1 MVGDE
6 AAEVVAD
13 EALEDGGD
21 NEGSRRPATFAEALA
36 GLEALQSFF
45 SSKNNE
51 NADRGLQCV
60 QKELFLSK
68 GETRQQNITMFC
80 KK

>member
-21 NEGSRRPATFAEALA
+21 NEGSRRPATFAEALV

-51 NADRGLQCV
+51 NATGGCNVFKRSCSCLRV
-60 QKELFLSK
+60 RRASK
-68 GETRQQNITMFC
+68 R
-80 KK
+80 